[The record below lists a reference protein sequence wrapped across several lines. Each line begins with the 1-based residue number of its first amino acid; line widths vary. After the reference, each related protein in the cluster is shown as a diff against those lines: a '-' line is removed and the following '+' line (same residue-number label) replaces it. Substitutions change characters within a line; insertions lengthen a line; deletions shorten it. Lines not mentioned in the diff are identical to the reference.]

1 MPHLGVATH
10 VQAPMPVTTD
20 LLYPPKFAT
29 ALNDPTSGTQQANS
43 VDFPLG
49 FAPGIANP
57 PFSSSSGR
65 IATPGVQHTAVQING
80 LSRAMIGAAEW
91 YDAFGARTA
100 VPTSGTP
107 NQRVSGNLAGQVLP
121 TGSIQ
126 QTFSISP
133 TTAP

>member
-1 MPHLGVATH
+1 MPTL
-10 VQAPMPVTTD
+10 VQAPMPVTAD
-20 LLYPPKFAT
+20 LLYPPKFAL
-29 ALNDPTSGTQQANS
+29 AVSNPTSGTQQANS
-43 VDFPLG
+43 PDFPGG

-65 IATPGVQHTAVQING
+65 IATPGVQHTPVQVNG
-80 LSRAMIGAAEW
+80 LSRDMIRAAEW

-126 QTFSISP
+126 QTFSIIP
-133 TTAP
+133 TNAP